1 MTAVSTPDSLRT
13 QPMSGSIS
21 PQAQEGAVM
30 REITASNDYI
40 NNLGNKLFYGD
51 DDGFSSYNTNN
62 KYIASGRTNAS
73 TINNPD
79 VTQIIDPNS
88 NDVLLLNMKNME
100 NRISLT
106 DSAMRQV
113 QNTMIPNKQAD
124 MNLRPALNA
133 LKEKG
138 YTAFLQPNLFPKNA
152 NDRFMLTFMNPTT
165 GKMEQ
170 IDNPEYLQQLLA

>member
-13 QPMSGSIS
+13 QPMSGNIS
-21 PQAQEGAVM
+21 PQAQDGAVT
-30 REITASNDYI
+30 RDITATNEWLNNNVNFHDTSSIVFPNNPKQSI
-40 NNLGNKLFYGD
+40 NNVP
-51 DDGFSSYNTNN
+51 
-62 KYIASGRTNAS
+62 RTNEDYV
-73 TINNPD
+73 NQNGER
-79 VTQIIDPNS
+79 VNFS
-88 NDVLLLNMKNME
+88 NYEQLGMQDAIK
-100 NRISLT
+100 

>member
-21 PQAQEGAVM
+21 PQAQDGAVT
-30 REITASNDYI
+30 REITASNEWLNNNVNFHDNSSIVFLNNPKQFINNIPRTNEDYI
-40 NNLGNKLFYGD
+40 NKNGD
-51 DDGFSSYNTNN
+51 GVNFLNYEQ
-62 KYIASGRTNAS
+62 SGMQDA
-73 TINNPD
+73 I
-79 VTQIIDPNS
+79 
-88 NDVLLLNMKNME
+88 K
-100 NRISLT
+100 

-165 GKMEQ
+165 GKMER

>member
-13 QPMSGSIS
+13 QPMSGNIS
-21 PQAQEGAVM
+21 PQAQEGAVT
-30 REITASNDYI
+30 REITASNEWLYDNIHEHNNSIVFFNNPKQSI
-40 NNLGNKLFYGD
+40 NNVYRKTENFVINRNGD
-51 DDGFSSYNTNN
+51 GTCIEETD
-62 KYIASGRTNAS
+62 
-73 TINNPD
+73 
-79 VTQIIDPNS
+79 IDAA
-88 NDVLLLNMKNME
+88 K
-100 NRISLT
+100 

-152 NDRFMLTFMNPTT
+152 NDRFMLTFMNPNT
-165 GKMEQ
+165 GKMEK
-170 IDNPEYLQQLLA
+170 IDNPEQLQQLLA

>member
-1 MTAVSTPDSLRT
+1 MTTVSTPDSLRT

-21 PQAQEGAVM
+21 PQAQDGAVT
-30 REITASNDYI
+30 REITATNEWLNNNVNFHDNSSIVFLNNPKQFI
-40 NNLGNKLFYGD
+40 NNVP
-51 DDGFSSYNTNN
+51 
-62 KYIASGRTNAS
+62 RTNEDYVNQNGERVN
-73 TINNPD
+73 I
-79 VTQIIDPNS
+79 S
-88 NDVLLLNMKNME
+88 NYEQPGMQDAIK
-100 NRISLT
+100 

>member
-13 QPMSGSIS
+13 QPMSGNIS
-21 PQAQEGAVM
+21 PQAQDGAVT
-30 REITASNDYI
+30 REITASNEWLNNNVNFHDNSSIVFLNNPKQFINNIPRTNEDYI
-40 NNLGNKLFYGD
+40 NKNGD
-51 DDGFSSYNTNN
+51 GVNFLNYEQ
-62 KYIASGRTNAS
+62 SGMQDA
-73 TINNPD
+73 I
-79 VTQIIDPNS
+79 
-88 NDVLLLNMKNME
+88 K
-100 NRISLT
+100 

-165 GKMEQ
+165 GKMER

>member
-21 PQAQEGAVM
+21 PQAQEGAVK

-106 DSAMRQV
+106 DSATRQV
-113 QNTMIPNKQAD
+113 QKTMIPLKQSD
-124 MNLRPALNA
+124 MYYRPTLAALR
-133 LKEKG
+133 EKG
-138 YTAFLQPNLFPKNA
+138 YTAFLQPNMYSKGN
-152 NDRFMLTFMNPTT
+152 NDRFILTFMNPNTC
-165 GKMEQ
+165 KMEQ
-170 IDNPEYLQQLLA
+170 ITTQEQLQQLLA

>member
-13 QPMSGSIS
+13 QPMSGNIS
-21 PQAQEGAVM
+21 PQAQDGAVT
-30 REITASNDYI
+30 REITASNEWLNNNVNFHDNSSIVFLNNPKQFI
-40 NNLGNKLFYGD
+40 NN
-51 DDGFSSYNTNN
+51 
-62 KYIASGRTNAS
+62 IPRTNEDYV
-73 TINNPD
+73 NKNGD
-79 VTQIIDPNS
+79 GVNF
-88 NDVLLLNMKNME
+88 LNYEQSGMQDAIK
-100 NRISLT
+100 

-165 GKMEQ
+165 GKMER

>member
-21 PQAQEGAVM
+21 PQAQDGAVT
-30 REITASNDYI
+30 REITASNEWLNNNVNFHDNSSIVFLNNPKQFI
-40 NNLGNKLFYGD
+40 NN
-51 DDGFSSYNTNN
+51 
-62 KYIASGRTNAS
+62 IPRTNEDRVNQNGDGVN
-73 TINNPD
+73 I
-79 VTQIIDPNS
+79 S
-88 NDVLLLNMKNME
+88 NYEQSGMQDAIK
-100 NRISLT
+100 

-165 GKMEQ
+165 GKMER

>member
-21 PQAQEGAVM
+21 PQAQDGAVT
-30 REITASNDYI
+30 REITASNEWLNNNVNFHDTSSIVFPNNPKQSI
-40 NNLGNKLFYGD
+40 NNVP
-51 DDGFSSYNTNN
+51 
-62 KYIASGRTNAS
+62 RTNEDYV
-73 TINNPD
+73 NQNGER
-79 VTQIIDPNS
+79 VNFS
-88 NDVLLLNMKNME
+88 NYEQLGMQDAIK
-100 NRISLT
+100 

>member
-21 PQAQEGAVM
+21 PQAQDGAVT
-30 REITASNDYI
+30 REITASNEWLNNNVNFHDNSSIVFLNNPKQFI
-40 NNLGNKLFYGD
+40 NN
-51 DDGFSSYNTNN
+51 
-62 KYIASGRTNAS
+62 IPRTNEDHV
-73 TINNPD
+73 NKNGD
-79 VTQIIDPNS
+79 GVNF
-88 NDVLLLNMKNME
+88 LNYEQSGMQDAIK
-100 NRISLT
+100 

-165 GKMEQ
+165 GKMER

>member
-21 PQAQEGAVM
+21 PQAQDGAVT
-30 REITASNDYI
+30 REITASNEWLNNNVNFHDNSSIVFLNNPKQFI
-40 NNLGNKLFYGD
+40 NN
-51 DDGFSSYNTNN
+51 
-62 KYIASGRTNAS
+62 IPRTNEDYV
-73 TINNPD
+73 NKNGD
-79 VTQIIDPNS
+79 GVNF
-88 NDVLLLNMKNME
+88 LNYEQSGMQDAIK
-100 NRISLT
+100 

-165 GKMEQ
+165 GKMER
-170 IDNPEYLQQLLA
+170 IDNPEYLQQLLV

>member
-21 PQAQEGAVM
+21 PQAQDGAVT
-30 REITASNDYI
+30 REITASNEWLNNNVNFHDNSSIVFLNNPKQFI
-40 NNLGNKLFYGD
+40 NN
-51 DDGFSSYNTNN
+51 
-62 KYIASGRTNAS
+62 IPRTNEDYV
-73 TINNPD
+73 NKNGD
-79 VTQIIDPNS
+79 GVNF
-88 NDVLLLNMKNME
+88 LNYEQSGMQDAIK
-100 NRISLT
+100 

>member
-21 PQAQEGAVM
+21 PQAQDGAVT
-30 REITASNDYI
+30 REITASNEWLNNNVNFHDNSSIVFLNNPKQFI
-40 NNLGNKLFYGD
+40 NN
-51 DDGFSSYNTNN
+51 
-62 KYIASGRTNAS
+62 IPRTNEDYV
-73 TINNPD
+73 NKNGD
-79 VTQIIDPNS
+79 GVNF
-88 NDVLLLNMKNME
+88 LNYEQSGMQDAIK
-100 NRISLT
+100 

-165 GKMEQ
+165 GKMER

>member
-21 PQAQEGAVM
+21 PQAQDGAVT
-30 REITASNDYI
+30 REITATNEWLNNNVNFHDNSSIVFLNNPKQFI
-40 NNLGNKLFYGD
+40 NNVP
-51 DDGFSSYNTNN
+51 
-62 KYIASGRTNAS
+62 RTNEDYV
-73 TINNPD
+73 NKNGER
-79 VTQIIDPNS
+79 VNFS
-88 NDVLLLNMKNME
+88 NYEQLGMQDAIK
-100 NRISLT
+100 

>member
-21 PQAQEGAVM
+21 PQAQDGAVT
-30 REITASNDYI
+30 RDITATNEWLNNNVNFHDNSSIVFLNNPKQFI
-40 NNLGNKLFYGD
+40 NN
-51 DDGFSSYNTNN
+51 
-62 KYIASGRTNAS
+62 IPRTNEDYV
-73 TINNPD
+73 NKNGD
-79 VTQIIDPNS
+79 GVNF
-88 NDVLLLNMKNME
+88 LNYEQSGMQDAIK
-100 NRISLT
+100 

-165 GKMEQ
+165 GKMER

>member
-13 QPMSGSIS
+13 QPMNGSIS
-21 PQAQEGAVM
+21 PQAQDGAVT
-30 REITASNDYI
+30 REITASNEWLNNNVNFHDNSSIVFLNNPKQFI
-40 NNLGNKLFYGD
+40 NN
-51 DDGFSSYNTNN
+51 
-62 KYIASGRTNAS
+62 IPRTNEDYV
-73 TINNPD
+73 NKNGD
-79 VTQIIDPNS
+79 GVNF
-88 NDVLLLNMKNME
+88 LNYEQSGMQDAIK
-100 NRISLT
+100 

-165 GKMEQ
+165 GKMER

>member
-21 PQAQEGAVM
+21 PQAQDGAVT
-30 REITASNDYI
+30 RDITATNEWLNNNVNFHDNSSIVFPNNPKQSI
-40 NNLGNKLFYGD
+40 NN
-51 DDGFSSYNTNN
+51 
-62 KYIASGRTNAS
+62 IPRTNEDYVNPNGEK
-73 TINNPD
+73 INLSLNYKNPE
-79 VTQIIDPNS
+79 TQKS
-88 NDVLLLNMKNME
+88 VLE
-100 NRISLT
+100 
-106 DSAMRQV
+106 SAQR
-113 QNTMIPNKQAD
+113 NAEKLIEAKKAD

>member
-1 MTAVSTPDSLRT
+1 MTTVSTPDSLRT

-21 PQAQEGAVM
+21 PQAQDGAVTH
-30 REITASNDYI
+30 EITATDEWLI
-40 NNLGNKLFYGD
+40 NNNVNFHD
-51 DDGFSSYNTNN
+51 NSSIVFLNN
-62 KYIASGRTNAS
+62 PKQFINNIPRTNQDRVNKNGDGVN
-73 TINNPD
+73 I
-79 VTQIIDPNS
+79 S
-88 NDVLLLNMKNME
+88 NYEQPGMQDAIK
-100 NRISLT
+100 

>member
-21 PQAQEGAVM
+21 PQAQDGAVT
-30 REITASNDYI
+30 RDITATNEWLNNNVNFHDNSSIVFLNNPKQSI
-40 NNLGNKLFYGD
+40 NN
-51 DDGFSSYNTNN
+51 
-62 KYIASGRTNAS
+62 IPRTNEDYVNRNGDRVN
-73 TINNPD
+73 T
-79 VTQIIDPNS
+79 S
-88 NDVLLLNMKNME
+88 NYEQPEMQDAIK
-100 NRISLT
+100 

-113 QNTMIPNKQAD
+113 HKTMIPNKQAD
-124 MNLRPALNA
+124 MNLRPYLNA

>member
-21 PQAQEGAVM
+21 PQAQDGAVT
-30 REITASNDYI
+30 REITATNEWLNNNVNFHDNSSIVFLNNPKQFI
-40 NNLGNKLFYGD
+40 NN
-51 DDGFSSYNTNN
+51 
-62 KYIASGRTNAS
+62 IPRTNEDYV
-73 TINNPD
+73 NKNGD
-79 VTQIIDPNS
+79 GVNF
-88 NDVLLLNMKNME
+88 LNYEQSGMQDAIK
-100 NRISLT
+100 

-165 GKMEQ
+165 GKMER

>member
-21 PQAQEGAVM
+21 PQAQDGAVT
-30 REITASNDYI
+30 REITASNEWLNNNVNFHDNSSIVFLNNPKQFI
-40 NNLGNKLFYGD
+40 NN
-51 DDGFSSYNTNN
+51 
-62 KYIASGRTNAS
+62 IPRTNEDYV
-73 TINNPD
+73 NKNGD
-79 VTQIIDPNS
+79 GVNF
-88 NDVLLLNMKNME
+88 LNYEQSRMQDAIK
-100 NRISLT
+100 

-165 GKMEQ
+165 GKMER